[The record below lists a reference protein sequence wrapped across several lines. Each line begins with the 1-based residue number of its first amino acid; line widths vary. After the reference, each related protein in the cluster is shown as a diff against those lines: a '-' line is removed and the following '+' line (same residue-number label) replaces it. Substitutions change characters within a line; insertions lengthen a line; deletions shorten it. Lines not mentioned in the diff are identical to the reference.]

1 MTHTH
6 LKEVV
11 VFVLHTA
18 SVGNEVELDDK
29 SLPFRVVLVSVFH
42 EVTTVEVEVE
52 CLTDLL
58 LLELEKSFFTST
70 RRLIAEKLFFTN
82 GEL

>member
-42 EVTTVEVEVE
+42 EVTTVEVE
-52 CLTDLL
+52 CLTVLL